1 MKIEDIPAEAW
12 TLPPTPVPT
21 KVVVLHDWQSLYQTM
36 QAQGFVIIESDEL
49 RKTAKGITESVLVKG
64 FNTYMSQ
71 TVGVRLKTRRINA
84 TRWYCTT

>member
-21 KVVVLHDWQSLYQTM
+21 KVVVMQDWPALYQTM
-36 QAQGFVIIESDEL
+36 QAQGFVIIESDQI
-49 RKTAKGITESVLVKG
+49 RKTPTGVTESVLVKG
-64 FNTYMSQ
+64 FNTYLSQ
-71 TVGVRLKTRRINA
+71 TLNVRLKTRRINA